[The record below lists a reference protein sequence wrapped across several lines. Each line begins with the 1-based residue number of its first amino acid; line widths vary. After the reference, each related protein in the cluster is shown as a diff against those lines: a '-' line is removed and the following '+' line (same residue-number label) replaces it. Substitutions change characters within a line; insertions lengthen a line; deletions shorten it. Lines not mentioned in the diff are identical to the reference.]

1 MNEHGRRRY
10 LGLDV
15 GGRRIGV
22 AVSDEL
28 GMIASP
34 LESLERSERGI
45 ERLRALVEQF
55 DPQVIVIGLP
65 TGMSGR
71 EGQQAAEVREFGEQL
86 RALLQRPIV
95 YWDERLTTAIA
106 ERALIE
112 AGTRRARRRGIV
124 DAVAA
129 ALILQSY
136 LDSRRRGNDAQEPGD
151 DPRTNDA

>member
-1 MNEHGRRRY
+1 M
-10 LGLDV
+10 
-15 GGRRIGV
+15 

-34 LESLERSERGI
+34 LESLERSGRGI

-55 DPQVIVIGLP
+55 DPQAIVIGLP

-86 RALLQRPIV
+86 RALLHRPIV
-95 YWDERLTTAIA
+95 YWDERLTTAMA

-112 AGTRRARRRGIV
+112 ARTRRARRRGIV

-136 LDSRRRGNDAQEPGD
+136 LDSRRRRHDAKESGGG
-151 DPRTNDA
+151 PRTNEA